1 MNHDQLLIEAF
12 SAEKLLFDTLSLN
25 HQYQHF
31 FYFNDEGDLKT
42 TNEKWPELKKFDKS
56 GKLEILAYD
65 LLLNLVKLAKFK
77 RKIQL
82 KRGEVYTN
90 SRLITKSSAKNLNTL
105 LQYLYDKNYVILQK
119 NARQRYIVVNP
130 LACKF
135 FS

>member
-1 MNHDQLLIEAF
+1 M
-12 SAEKLLFDTLSLN
+12 
-25 HQYQHF
+25 
-31 FYFNDEGDLKT
+31 KT
-42 TNEKWPELKKFDKS
+42 TNKKWPELKKFDKS

-65 LLLNLVKLAKFK
+65 LLLILVKLAKFK

-90 SRLITKSSAKNLNTL
+90 SRLISKSSAKNLNTL
-105 LQYLYDKNYVILQK
+105 LQYLYDKNYVILHK
-119 NARQRYIVVNP
+119 NTRQRYIVVNP